1 MQGDINT
8 ENRHIVYDIVN
19 DYFHQW
25 LNNVEGLTE
34 IAVNRPG
41 ELFVKVRGKWQQN
54 ETNMSFR
61 DCMSFAG
68 AISDYHDGGSVTPE
82 YPLRS
87 ATLPLGER
95 VQIVIPPASE
105 RETVSITIRK
115 PSSVFIDH
123 PTFVQQGF
131 YTRLNQGIVVGER
144 EDKLSLMFKEN
155 RFEDFIPECL
165 RQGKTM
171 VFCAGTGAG
180 KTTFANACL
189 EYIPHHLRCISI
201 EDTDEAKFRFH
212 KNHVKL
218 YYPSEGEST
227 VVSSASLLRSGFRMN
242 PDRILMTEVRGAEAW
257 DFLKGSSSG
266 HAGNITTVHEGTP
279 EDAVLGLVQR
289 CYMNPECQNLPYNII
304 LRRVLS
310 NVDVIMSIKYMDS
323 EDLRFASGIYYRDIH
338 FQEYFEKLKE

>member
-1 MQGDINT
+1 MQGTINT

-19 DYFHQW
+19 DYFDQW

-95 VQIVIPPASE
+95 VQIVIPPATE

-123 PTFVQQGF
+123 ETFVKQGF
-131 YTRLNQGIVVGER
+131 YSRLNQGVDVR
-144 EDKLSLMFKEN
+144 NKEDELSLMFKEN
-155 RFEDFIPECL
+155 RFERFIPECL
-165 RQGKTM
+165 RKGKTM

-189 EYIPHHLRCISI
+189 EYIPNYLRIITI
-201 EDTDEAKFRFH
+201 EDTDEAKLRFH

-242 PDRILMTEVRGAEAW
+242 GDRILMTEVRGAEAW

-266 HAGNITTVHEGTP
+266 HAGNLTTVHEKTP

-310 NVDVIMSIKYMDS
+310 NIDVIMSIQYIDG
-323 EDLRFASGIYYRDIH
+323 EDFRFASGIYYRDIH

>member
-1 MQGDINT
+1 MNI

-25 LNNVEGLTE
+25 LNGVEGLTE

-41 ELFVKVRGKWQQN
+41 ELFVKVRGKWHQHQ
-54 ETNMSFR
+54 TNMSFG
-61 DCMSFAG
+61 DCISFAG

-95 VQIVIPPASE
+95 VQIVIPPATE

-123 PTFVQQGF
+123 ETFVKQGF
-131 YTRLNQGIVVGER
+131 YSKLNQGADFR
-144 EDKLSLMFKEN
+144 NKEDELSLMFKEN
-155 RFEDFIPECL
+155 RFERFIPECL
-165 RQGKTM
+165 IKGKTM

-189 EYIPHHLRCISI
+189 QYIPHHLRCISI

-218 YYPSEGEST
+218 YYPSEGESI
-227 VVSSASLLRSGFRMN
+227 VVNSASLLRSGFRMN

-266 HAGNITTVHEGTP
+266 HAGNITTVHESTP

-310 NVDVIMSIKYMDS
+310 NVDVIMSIKYIDD